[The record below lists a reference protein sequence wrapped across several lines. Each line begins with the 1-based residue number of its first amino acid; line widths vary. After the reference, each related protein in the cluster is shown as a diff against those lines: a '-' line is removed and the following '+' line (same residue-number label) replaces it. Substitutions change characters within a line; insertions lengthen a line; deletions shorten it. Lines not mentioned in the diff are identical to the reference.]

1 MAKKEKMTWYEDEVR
16 QLEAKLPNNTNRVVF
31 YGSSSVRLW
40 TTLVQDFPGVDM
52 LNLGFG
58 GSTLAACAWFFD
70 RLLLPAKPRSV
81 LLYAG
86 DNDLGDGRNP
96 EEVFLF
102 FYAFAQKMRLHL
114 PDVPL
119 TFLTIKISPTR
130 WNLADPIRQTNR
142 LIQEYINQM
151 PNARSIDTTTSLL
164 GVDGRP
170 RREFFQND
178 GLHLTPAGYEAWRD
192 TLQPHLPFF

>member
-1 MAKKEKMTWYEDEVR
+1 MIWYEDEVH
-16 QLEAKLPNNTNRVVF
+16 QLEAKLSANTNRVVF
-31 YGSSSVRLW
+31 YGSSSIRLW
-40 TTLVQDFPGVDM
+40 NTLARDFPELDTF
-52 LNLGFG
+52 NLGFG
-58 GSTLAACAWFFD
+58 GSTLAACAWYVD

-81 LLYAG
+81 VFYAG

-142 LIQEYINQM
+142 LIRHCVEQL
-151 PNARSIDTTTSLL
+151 PNARTIDTTTPLL
-164 GVDGRP
+164 GMDGRP

-178 GLHLTPAGYEAWRD
+178 GLHLTPAGYEAWRN
-192 TLQPHLPFF
+192 TLRQHLPLC